1 MPAAAAT
8 RLRSP
13 PNVLTRKA
21 FVPSPVTPKHR
32 ARRAL
37 TGLVVVILAVLALN
51 FVGVL
56 AAPGSSFGQKAT
68 SLLPKLGLDLEGG
81 TQIILHATT
90 ENGSNPTADQLT
102 QSVAIIRQRAA
113 AGGSPDAQIS
123 TSSGNNIV
131 VSLPGTPSQSTIDSV
146 RESAKMDFRPVLV
159 TSAASTAS
167 VGDGKRPYTP
177 PASLANTP
185 SAKPTNGSDLAQV
198 TPYLQNLYENYDCAA
213 KNDPG
218 KAAPDKPLVTC
229 SDDGSAKYLLGPV
242 EVPGTNISDA
252 TAGLATTSQGA
263 TTGEWVVNLTFN
275 GRGTT
280 QFAQISQRLV
290 GLTGAQNQFAI
301 VLDGR
306 VISAPTMNAAITNG
320 KAQISGSFTED
331 SSKQLAGQLKFGAL
345 PVNFGVQSQQ
355 TISATLGSSQ
365 LIAGLIAGLIGL
377 ILVFVYALFQYR
389 ALASVVLASL
399 GVSAV
404 LTFLVLDFLSWRE
417 GYRLSLAGVTGIIVS
432 IGITADSFI
441 VYFERIRDE
450 LREGRTLEGAVEVGW
465 RRARRT
471 ILASDAVNLL
481 AAVVLFVLAV
491 GDVQGFALTLGLS
504 TVIDVLVVMLF
515 THPVLQLLARRP
527 FFAEGHAFSGLDPRA
542 LGAVYRGRGQFR
554 EPAIAGRTAARAS
567 AEAQRRQ
574 TIAERKAAQLGA
586 DGKGRD

>member
-1 MPAAAAT
+1 
-8 RLRSP
+8 
-13 PNVLTRKA
+13 
-21 FVPSPVTPKHR
+21 VTPKHR

-37 TGLVVVILAVLALN
+37 IGLVVVILAGVALN

-56 AAPGSSFGQKAT
+56 IAPGSTFGAKAT

-81 TQIILHATT
+81 TQVILRAAT
-90 ENGSNPTADQLT
+90 EGGKQPTTDQLN

-123 TSSGNNIV
+123 TQGGKFIV
-131 VSLPGTPSQSTIDSV
+131 VSLPGTPSKATINSV
-146 RESAKMDFRPVLV
+146 RESAQMDFRPVLL
-159 TSAASTAS
+159 TSAAPSAAAGK
-167 VGDGKRPYTP
+167 GDKPYTP

-185 SAKPTNGSDLAQV
+185 SASPTNGSDLAQV
-198 TPYLQNLYENYDCAA
+198 TPYLQNLYDNFNCNADT
-213 KNDPG
+213 DPG
-218 KAAPDKPLVTC
+218 AAPAAKPLVTC
-229 SDDGSAKYLLGPV
+229 EDDGSAKYLLGPV

-252 TAGLATTSQGA
+252 TAGLETNSQGA
-263 TTGEWVVNLTFN
+263 STGAWVVNLTFN
-275 GRGTT
+275 GKGTAE
-280 QFAQISQRLV
+280 FSAISQRLV
-290 GLTGAQNQFAI
+290 KLTGARNQFAI
-301 VLDGR
+301 TLDGR
-306 VISAPTMNAAITNG
+306 VISAPTMNAAITDG
-320 KAQISGSFTED
+320 KAQISGNFTED

-345 PVNFGVQSQQ
+345 PVNFSVQSQN

-377 ILVFVYALFQYR
+377 ILVFVYAVVQYR

-399 GVSAV
+399 GMSAV
-404 LTFLVLDFLSWRE
+404 VTFIVLDFLSWRE

-450 LREGRTLEGAVEVGW
+450 LREGRSLEGAVETGW

-481 AAVVLFVLAV
+481 AAAVLFVLAV

-504 TVIDVLVVMLF
+504 TLIDVLVVTLF
-515 THPVLQLLARRP
+515 THPMLQILARRP
-527 FFAEGHAFSGLDPRA
+527 FFADGHAFSGLDPRA

-554 EPAIAGRTAARAS
+554 TPVAGAS
-567 AEAQRRQ
+567 GRSAGEAQRRQ
-574 TIAERKAAQLGA
+574 TIAERKAAELGS
-586 DGKGRD
+586 DRKGRD

>member
-1 MPAAAAT
+1 M
-8 RLRSP
+8 
-13 PNVLTRKA
+13 
-21 FVPSPVTPKHR
+21 PSPVTPKHR

-37 TGLVVVILAVLALN
+37 TGLVVVILAALALN

-56 AAPGSSFGQKAT
+56 IAPGATFGQKAT

-90 ENGSNPTADQLT
+90 EDGSNPTADQLN

-113 AGGSPDAQIS
+113 AGGSPDAQVG

-131 VSLPGTPSQSTIDSV
+131 VSLPGTPSQATINSV

-159 TSAASTAS
+159 ASAASTAS
-167 VGDGKRPYTP
+167 VGDGKKPYTP
-177 PASLANTP
+177 PASLATTP

-198 TPYLQNLYENYDCAA
+198 TPYLQNLYDNYNCAA
-213 KNDPG
+213 ENDPG
-218 KAAPDKPLVTC
+218 KAPADEPLVTC

-275 GRGTT
+275 SRGTAE
-280 QFAQISQRLV
+280 FAKISQRLV
-290 GLTGAQNQFAI
+290 GLTGSQNQFAI

-345 PVNFGVQSQQ
+345 PVNFAVQSQQ

-365 LIAGLIAGLIGL
+365 LIAGLVAGLIGL
-377 ILVFVYALFQYR
+377 VLVFVYALFQYR

-450 LREGRTLEGAVEVGW
+450 LREGRSLEGAVEVGW

-471 ILASDAVNLL
+471 VLASDAVNLL

-504 TVIDVLVVMLF
+504 TVIDVLVVTLF
-515 THPVLQLLARRP
+515 THPILQLLARRP

-542 LGAVYRGRGQFR
+542 LGAVYRGRGRFR
-554 EPAIAGRTAARAS
+554 EPAIAGRAAARAS
-567 AEAQRRQ
+567 GEAQRRQ
-574 TIAERKAAQLGA
+574 TIAERKAAQLGT